1 MPPRS
6 SILLAAALTVLALG
20 VPAAAEPA
28 SSGLT
33 VSIDHARVLK
43 IDHPAE
49 TIIIGNP
56 SIVDVSIH
64 DASTLILTGRSFGV
78 TNLVVLDANGDPVVD
93 ESVIVNA
100 VETASVRVYR
110 QSQRT
115 SYSCSPN
122 CQPTVTVG
130 DTDTSFA
137 GAAGQFGMREQ
148 LSRSQ

>member
-1 MPPRS
+1 MSPRLS
-6 SILLAAALTVLALG
+6 LLPAALLALCAWTATAQS
-20 VPAAAEPA
+20 ADA
-28 SSGLT
+28 GLT

-78 TNLVVLDANGDPVVD
+78 TNLVVLDAGGNAVVD

-130 DTDTSFA
+130 DTAASF
-137 GAAGQFGMREQ
+137 GEAAQQFGLRES